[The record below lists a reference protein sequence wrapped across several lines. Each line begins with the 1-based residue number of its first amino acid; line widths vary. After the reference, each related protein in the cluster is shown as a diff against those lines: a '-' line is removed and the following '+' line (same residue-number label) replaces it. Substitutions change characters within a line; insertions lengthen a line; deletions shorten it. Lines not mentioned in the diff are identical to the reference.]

1 VIVLDASVLIAHLDA
16 GDAHHERAT
25 TLLADSAGEPLKA
38 SPLTLA
44 EVLVGPARA
53 GHLDRASAVLDQLH
67 VAAQHLPEDAPHRL
81 ALLRAETSLK
91 LPDCC
96 VLLAAEQ
103 TDAAVATFDRRLAH
117 AATERGLVARDR

>member
-16 GDAHHERAT
+16 SDAHHERAT
-25 TLLADSAGEPLKA
+25 ALLADSAGEPLKA

-44 EVLVGPARA
+44 EA
-53 GHLDRASAVLDQLH
+53 GHLDRASAVLDQLD
-67 VAAQHLPEDAPHRL
+67 VAAQHLPEDAPRRL
-81 ALLRAETSLK
+81 ALLRAQTNLE

-103 TDAAVATFDRRLAH
+103 TDAAVATFDHRLAN
-117 AATERGLVARDR
+117 AATERGLVARER